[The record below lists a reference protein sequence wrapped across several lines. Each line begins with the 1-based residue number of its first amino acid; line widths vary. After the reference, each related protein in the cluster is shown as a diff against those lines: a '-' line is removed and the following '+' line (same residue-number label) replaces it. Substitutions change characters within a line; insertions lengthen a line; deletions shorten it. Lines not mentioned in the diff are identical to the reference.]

1 MRTVIQQAPWTATTR
16 PRISPALARLV
27 RSRTALLGLGI
38 LVVVAVMAVFAPALA
53 PHDPR
58 GVNVL
63 NTLGPPAWAP
73 RGNPAHLLGTDSLG
87 RDILSRIIY
96 GSRVSLL
103 VGAVAVLIAGV
114 VGALLGLISGYFGGT
129 ADDVIMRIA
138 EIQMAFPFI
147 LLALLVMSVLG
158 QGLLNIILVLGVSGW
173 VPYGRVVRG
182 QVLQLREK
190 DFVEA
195 ARALGAGHWR
205 IVFHH
210 VLPNTLA
217 PIIVIATFM
226 VASTIVSEAALTFL
240 GLGVE
245 ATTPTWGIMLAE
257 GREYLQVAWWLA
269 TFPGLAIMLTV
280 LGVNAVG
287 DWMRDYL
294 DPRLRL

>member
-1 MRTVIQQAPWTATTR
+1 M
-16 PRISPALARLV
+16 
-27 RSRTALLGLGI
+27 
-38 LVVVAVMAVFAPALA
+38 
-53 PHDPR
+53 
-58 GVNVL
+58 
-63 NTLGPPAWAP
+63 
-73 RGNPAHLLGTDSLG
+73 
-87 RDILSRIIY
+87 
-96 GSRVSLL
+96 
-103 VGAVAVLIAGV
+103 
-114 VGALLGLISGYFGGT
+114 
-129 ADDVIMRIA
+129 
-138 EIQMAFPFI
+138 
-147 LLALLVMSVLG
+147 
-158 QGLLNIILVLGVSGW
+158 LNIILVLGVSGW

-226 VASTIVSEAALTFL
+226 VASTIVSEAALIFL

-287 DWMRDYL
+287 DWMRDYF

>member
-1 MRTVIQQAPWTATTR
+1 MVGI
-16 PRISPALARLV
+16 V
-27 RSRTALLGLGI
+27 I
-38 LVVVAVMAVFAPALA
+38 LVAVLLMAVLAAWLA
-53 PHDPR
+53 PHNPR
-58 GVNVL
+58 AVDVL
-63 NTLGPPAWAP
+63 RTLVPPAWAP
-73 RGNPAHLLGTDSLG
+73 GGTAINILGTDSLG

-96 GSRVSLL
+96 GARISLL

-114 VGALLGLISGYFGGT
+114 TGTFLGLISGYFGGMT
-129 ADDVIMRIA
+129 DDVIMRVA

-147 LLALLVMSVLG
+147 LLALLIMAVLG
-158 QGLLNIILVLGVSGW
+158 QGLVNLILVLGISGW

-195 ARALGAGHWR
+195 ARAIGAGRWR
-205 IVFHH
+205 IVFGH
-210 VLPNTLA
+210 VLPNTVA

-257 GREYLQVAWWLA
+257 GRDYLQVAWWLA

-287 DWMRDYL
+287 DWLRDYF
-294 DPRLRL
+294 DPRLRF